1 MGGERKVTTS
11 AVGDAYCLIDEFL
24 SKCQKENLRVTGL
37 EFSNLGA
44 QGREPLFDVSYSKT
58 GDIMAY
64 WKDKNR
70 NCIVISAP
78 EPGYEIMAPKVLR
91 HFFDEGKNNYFH
103 PTHLDVTHLDVAKT
117 TDFAYCFRLFGF
129 DFGRKTRESETS
141 KIMGLETWNV
151 SSGKDFGCMFD
162 QAFPQNQS
170 ISLNLS
176 SWRFNQETRISFWSM
191 FHRFGQRAS
200 KVMLNVSNWNTMN
213 VYLFDQ
219 MFENFA
225 PHAKIVEVKGIE
237 DWRLGTGEIHLDYAF
252 DDFAKASDCRLDLS
266 RWLKN
271 CTKKPTMIG
280 FAKGTFF
287 RVKEPNW
294 MPLPTEDFLC

>member
-1 MGGERKVTTS
+1 MGGKRKVTTS
-11 AVGDAYCLIDEFL
+11 AVGDVYCLIDEFL

-37 EFSNLGA
+37 EFSYLGA

-162 QAFPQNQS
+162 Q
-170 ISLNLS
+170 
-176 SWRFNQETRISFWSM
+176 
-191 FHRFGQRAS
+191 
-200 KVMLNVSNWNTMN
+200 
-213 VYLFDQ
+213 

-294 MPLPTEDFLC
+294 MPLPTEGFLC